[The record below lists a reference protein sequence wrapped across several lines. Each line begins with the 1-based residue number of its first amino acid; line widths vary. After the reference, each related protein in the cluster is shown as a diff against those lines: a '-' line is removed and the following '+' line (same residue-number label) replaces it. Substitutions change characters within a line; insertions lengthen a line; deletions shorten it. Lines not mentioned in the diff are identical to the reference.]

1 MKNEEQFIVGG
12 FLFGRSEDVKLAKA
26 EENSIQFLKQK
37 IDYEDTSTTLRIYEK
52 ALKENIFKTPLGFD
66 FLRSIQEELVKR
78 GVPREKIKPIP
89 LHSSF
94 SGAEEAGISGKNRRR
109 IKPDKIREYL
119 RHSIWL
125 NVVLILLAVGMF
137 IISLLGETPNMVN
150 YRFRIQ
156 NEYASWE
163 QELMERENQLKERE
177 RELNLE

>member
-12 FLFGRSEDVKLAKA
+12 FLFGSSEDVKLAKA

-89 LHSSF
+89 LH
-94 SGAEEAGISGKNRRR
+94 
-109 IKPDKIREYL
+109 
-119 RHSIWL
+119 
-125 NVVLILLAVGMF
+125 
-137 IISLLGETPNMVN
+137 
-150 YRFRIQ
+150 
-156 NEYASWE
+156 
-163 QELMERENQLKERE
+163 
-177 RELNLE
+177 